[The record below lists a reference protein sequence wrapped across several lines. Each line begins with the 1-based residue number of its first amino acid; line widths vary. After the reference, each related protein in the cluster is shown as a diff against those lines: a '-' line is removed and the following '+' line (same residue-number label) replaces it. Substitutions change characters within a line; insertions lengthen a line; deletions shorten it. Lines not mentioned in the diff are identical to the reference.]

1 MLTRC
6 IQSFGLLFCGNCFD
20 EPLHSVAEA
29 FLGEGGAG
37 LDVPSSILDF
47 TQFKSS
53 HHFVSVHSELQIL
66 LVRVHEQGHSREAL
80 LAQKRS
86 EFLVALLETHVISG
100 IDDVDEAVSVIVVV
114 LPVGADLAL
123 TADVPHV
130 ELEAVLSLCRVGKE
144 SER

>member
-1 MLTRC
+1 M
-6 IQSFGLLFCGNCFD
+6 
-20 EPLHSVAEA
+20 
-29 FLGEGGAG
+29 
-37 LDVPSSILDF
+37 DVPSSILDF